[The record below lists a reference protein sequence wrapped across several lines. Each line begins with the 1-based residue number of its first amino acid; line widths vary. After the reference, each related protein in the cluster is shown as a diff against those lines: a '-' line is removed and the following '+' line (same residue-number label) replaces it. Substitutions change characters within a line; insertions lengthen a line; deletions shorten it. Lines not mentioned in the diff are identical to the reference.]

1 MKSKVDK
8 LTEENSRL
16 SSTLELSLKQN
27 ESDLILAKKNSDLAK
42 LNLEKV
48 QAELENEKSIS
59 NGFKSQVIV
68 IYKFLIEI

>member
-1 MKSKVDK
+1 MKSKIEQ

-16 SSTLELSLKQN
+16 SSSLELSLKQN

-48 QAELENEKSIS
+48 QIELENEKSIS
-59 NGFKSQVIV
+59 NGLRSQVND
-68 IYKFLIEI
+68 KNF